1 MMVVVK
7 TDTNIYL
14 NVEGFKANEGHSD
27 KVGSHDIWI
36 ERPGLYIK
44 PTGYDLSIPVIY
56 CDVEKAR
63 EMLCDIARAMS
74 LHLANLDVLVLE
86 IHDGKI
92 RCL

>member
-14 NVEGFKANEGHSD
+14 NVEGFCANGD
-27 KVGSHDIWI
+27 DYA
-36 ERPGLYIK
+36 RPGLYIK
-44 PTGYDLSIPVIY
+44 PTDYDEYVPVIY
-56 CDVEKAR
+56 CDVGKAR

-92 RCL
+92 RRL

>member
-7 TDTNIYL
+7 TDTDIFM
-14 NVEGFKANEGHSD
+14 NVEGFCANCGD
-27 KVGSHDIWI
+27 DFNK
-36 ERPGLYIK
+36 PGLYIK
-44 PTGYDLSIPVIY
+44 PTSCDEYVPVTY
-56 CDVEKAR
+56 CDAGKAR